1 MKFSAKKGA
10 FKTFCTSFNDYEISK
25 RITYKLTVHTPS
37 FDTDIEFKNIDKS
50 DISNDDTKQIKKII
64 NTHLKRL

>member
-10 FKTFCTSFNDYEISK
+10 FKTFCASFNDYEISK

-37 FDTDIEFKNIDKS
+37 FDTDLEFKKIDKS
-50 DISNDDTKQIKKII
+50 DISDVDKKEIKKIV
-64 NTHLKRL
+64 NSHLIRL

>member
-10 FKTFCTSFNDYEISK
+10 FKTFCMSFNDYEISK

-37 FDTDIEFKNIDKS
+37 GETHIEFKNIDKS
-50 DISNDDTKQIKKII
+50 DISDNDKKEIKKIVK
-64 NTHLKRL
+64 TYLKRL